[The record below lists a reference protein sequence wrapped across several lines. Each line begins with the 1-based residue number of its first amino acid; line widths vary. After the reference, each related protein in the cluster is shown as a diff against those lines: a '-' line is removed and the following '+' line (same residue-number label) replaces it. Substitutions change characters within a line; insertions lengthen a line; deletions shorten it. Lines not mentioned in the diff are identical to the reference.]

1 MKVKNLLS
9 AELPKI
15 TLTFESGNT
24 TYRFSGVYAGHKSLP
39 SKLLKLMAENPEKG
53 GDKQNEV

>member
-15 TLTFESGNT
+15 TLILENGNT
-24 TYRFSGVYAGHKSLP
+24 IYRFSGMYAGHKSLP

-53 GDKQNEV
+53 GDKQNEI

>member
-9 AELPKI
+9 AELPQI

-24 TYRFSGVYAGHKSLP
+24 TYRCSGVYAGHRSLP

-53 GDKQNEV
+53 GDKQNEM

>member
-15 TLTFESGNT
+15 TLTLESGNT
-24 TYRFSGVYAGHKSLP
+24 IYRFNGVYAGHKSLP

-53 GDKQNEV
+53 GDKQNEI